1 LRTDKEETMESPW
14 KEEIAKAYI
23 AGLLGEPIPNDFEKA
38 YEEGCRDRENTIHR
52 QSPKQER
59 R

>member
-1 LRTDKEETMESPW
+1 MESPW